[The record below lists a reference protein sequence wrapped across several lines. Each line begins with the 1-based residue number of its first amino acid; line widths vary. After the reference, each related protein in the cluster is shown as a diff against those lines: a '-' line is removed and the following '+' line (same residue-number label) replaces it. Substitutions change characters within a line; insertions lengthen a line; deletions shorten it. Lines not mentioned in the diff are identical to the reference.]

1 VHDGES
7 RVREVLRKAGATVAE
22 FARFALGEGI
32 DKPQGP
38 DFAAE
43 VAATAGR

>member
-1 VHDGES
+1 VTG
-7 RVREVLRKAGATVAE
+7 

-32 DKPQGP
+32 DRHRP

-43 VAATAGR
+43 VKAQLNS

>member
-1 VHDGES
+1 VIEAAAK
-7 RVREVLRKAGATVAE
+7 EAGTAIAVSG

-32 DKPQGP
+32 DKPTT

-43 VAATAGR
+43 VGAQLKH